1 MKINEI
7 LLLFKNK
14 ISLKSNFNIYHI
26 IYLNNISIMDAADLL
41 ARENEFK
48 KLNKQ
53 LEKKTETLM
62 TEIENVMVC
71 CL

>member
-1 MKINEI
+1 
-7 LLLFKNK
+7 
-14 ISLKSNFNIYHI
+14 
-26 IYLNNISIMDAADLL
+26 MDAADLL